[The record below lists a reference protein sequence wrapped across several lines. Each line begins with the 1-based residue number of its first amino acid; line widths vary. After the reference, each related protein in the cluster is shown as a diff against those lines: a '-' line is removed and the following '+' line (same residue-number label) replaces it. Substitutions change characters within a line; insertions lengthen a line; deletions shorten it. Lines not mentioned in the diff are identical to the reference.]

1 MIKKI
6 ICFSMFF
13 FIIMTKIINAH
24 PNCFSKTIDDK
35 NIKNFLYIIGIKDRT
50 VESINKKFQS
60 FTRKKKR
67 SSEDLQDVAEEQS
80 GVTGQDSSKE
90 TPLVYTRFGA
100 ACIHDYFKDQEFK
113 EFMNISSLTEK
124 EKNFLMSAKNN
135 KNDLSNK
142 CSSFLGRF
150 SLELMFSFLLHQAV
164 FFTLL

>member
-13 FIIMTKIINAH
+13 FIITTKIINAH

-50 VESINKKFQS
+50 VDSINEKFQL
-60 FTRKKKR
+60 FTQQK
-67 SSEDLQDVAEEQS
+67 SSEDLQDAAEEQS
-80 GVTGQDSSKE
+80 TLRVQNSSKE
-90 TPLVYTRFGA
+90 TQLVYTRFGA

>member
-13 FIIMTKIINAH
+13 FIITTKIINAH

-50 VESINKKFQS
+50 VDSINEKFQL
-60 FTRKKKR
+60 FTQQK
-67 SSEDLQDVAEEQS
+67 SSEDLQDAAEEQS
-80 GVTGQDSSKE
+80 TLRVQNSYKE
-90 TPLVYTRFGA
+90 TQLVYTRFGA

>member
-1 MIKKI
+1 
-6 ICFSMFF
+6 MFF
-13 FIIMTKIINAH
+13 FIITTKIINAH

-50 VESINKKFQS
+50 VDSINEKFQL
-60 FTRKKKR
+60 FTQQK
-67 SSEDLQDVAEEQS
+67 SSEDLQDAAEEQS
-80 GVTGQDSSKE
+80 TLRVQNSYKE
-90 TPLVYTRFGA
+90 TQLVYTGFGA

>member
-50 VESINKKFQS
+50 VESINKKFKS

-100 ACIHDYFKDQEFK
+100 ACIHDFNNQEFE
-113 EFMNISSLTEK
+113 EFMNTNNLSEK
-124 EKNFLMSAKNN
+124 EENFLRNAKNN
-135 KNDLSNK
+135 KDDLSNK
-142 CSSFLGRF
+142 CSSFFGRF
-150 SLELMFSFLLHQAV
+150 SLELMFSFLLHQSV
-164 FFTLL
+164 FFTSL

>member
-1 MIKKI
+1 
-6 ICFSMFF
+6 MFF
-13 FIIMTKIINAH
+13 FIITTKIINAH

-50 VESINKKFQS
+50 VDSINEKFQL
-60 FTRKKKR
+60 FTQQK
-67 SSEDLQDVAEEQS
+67 SSEDLQDAAEEQS
-80 GVTGQDSSKE
+80 TLRVQNSSKE
-90 TPLVYTRFGA
+90 TQLVYTRFGA

>member
-1 MIKKI
+1 
-6 ICFSMFF
+6 MFF
-13 FIIMTKIINAH
+13 FIITTKIINAH

-50 VESINKKFQS
+50 VDSINEKFQL
-60 FTRKKKR
+60 FTQQK
-67 SSEDLQDVAEEQS
+67 SSEDLQDAAEEQS
-80 GVTGQDSSKE
+80 TLRVQNSYKE
-90 TPLVYTRFGA
+90 TQLVYTRFGA